1 MKPGKIILVSVVGV
15 LCILMAGMIGCKEKK
30 ANVERSTDTSPEDYS
45 YEQSESLDESDVISE
60 EGSEIEG
67 YSEKTNKKLYEEDE
81 QEPDDEPNTPEE
93 NPKFW
98 SYRNY

>member
-1 MKPGKIILVSVVGV
+1 
-15 LCILMAGMIGCKEKK
+15 
-30 ANVERSTDTSPEDYS
+30 
-45 YEQSESLDESDVISE
+45 VISE
-60 EGSEIEG
+60 ESSEIEG